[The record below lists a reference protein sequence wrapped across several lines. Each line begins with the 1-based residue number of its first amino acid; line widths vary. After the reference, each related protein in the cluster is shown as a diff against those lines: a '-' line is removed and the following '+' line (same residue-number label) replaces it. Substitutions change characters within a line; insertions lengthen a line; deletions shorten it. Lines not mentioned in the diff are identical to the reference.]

1 MLFFAIKIS
10 DLYNHLAF
18 VYGITNTKHI
28 SLVYLHTQ
36 AESPKSK
43 RIHLDAPKGHMTI
56 ETVEMHTGGE
66 PVRII
71 VRGYPEI
78 KGSDI
83 LEKRR
88 YVKENLDHIRK
99 MLMLEPRGHDGMYGV
114 LIVEKDLPEADMAVL
129 FLHGEGKIVH
139 LQLFINSFI
148 YIIYFNINPSHNFF
162 INQIMYTY
170 VCSYQHLFSYPDILY
185 LHQSILSYYAICKS
199 IQLIYSSA
207 NFLAMLCYI

>member
-1 MLFFAIKIS
+1 MN
-10 DLYNHLAF
+10 D
-18 VYGITNTKHI
+18 KHS
-28 SLVYLHTQ
+28 SLVYLRTQ

-43 RIHLDAPKGHMTI
+43 RIRLDAPKGHMTI

-83 LEKRR
+83 LEKRH

-129 FLHGEGKIVH
+129 FLHGEGEIVC
-139 LQLFINSFI
+139 LQLFINSF
-148 YIIYFNINPSHNFF
+148 
-162 INQIMYTY
+162 M
-170 VCSYQHLFSYPDILY
+170 
-185 LHQSILSYYAICKS
+185 
-199 IQLIYSSA
+199 
-207 NFLAMLCYI
+207 

>member
-1 MLFFAIKIS
+1 
-10 DLYNHLAF
+10 
-18 VYGITNTKHI
+18 
-28 SLVYLHTQ
+28 
-36 AESPKSK
+36 
-43 RIHLDAPKGHMTI
+43 
-56 ETVEMHTGGE
+56 MHTGGE

-88 YVKENLDHIRK
+88 YAKENLDHIRK

-148 YIIYFNINPSHNFF
+148 YIICYINFNMNPCISQFLPQSNHV
-162 INQIMYTY
+162 Y
-170 VCSYQHLFSYPDILY
+170 VC
-185 LHQSILSYYAICKS
+185 
-199 IQLIYSSA
+199 
-207 NFLAMLCYI
+207 M

>member
-1 MLFFAIKIS
+1 MPILEIKIS

-18 VYGITNTKHI
+18 VYGITKTKHI

-129 FLHGEGKIVH
+129 FLHGEGKIV
-139 LQLFINSFI
+139 NSFI
-148 YIIYFNINPSHNFF
+148 YIIYFNITISSSIKSCIRMYVATSIYSAILTSFTFINPSSH
-162 INQIMYTY
+162 IMQ
-170 VCSYQHLFSYPDILY
+170 C
-185 LHQSILSYYAICKS
+185 AKA
-199 IQLIYSSA
+199 YS
-207 NFLAMLCYI
+207 

>member
-1 MLFFAIKIS
+1 
-10 DLYNHLAF
+10 
-18 VYGITNTKHI
+18 
-28 SLVYLHTQ
+28 
-36 AESPKSK
+36 
-43 RIHLDAPKGHMTI
+43 MTI

-88 YVKENLDHIRK
+88 YAKENLDHIRK

-129 FLHGEGKIVH
+129 FLHGEGEIS
-139 LQLFINSFI
+139 NSFI
-148 YIIYFNINPSHNFF
+148 
-162 INQIMYTY
+162 
-170 VCSYQHLFSYPDILY
+170 
-185 LHQSILSYYAICKS
+185 
-199 IQLIYSSA
+199 
-207 NFLAMLCYI
+207 

>member
-1 MLFFAIKIS
+1 
-10 DLYNHLAF
+10 
-18 VYGITNTKHI
+18 
-28 SLVYLHTQ
+28 
-36 AESPKSK
+36 
-43 RIHLDAPKGHMTI
+43 MTI

-78 KGSDI
+78 KGLDI

-129 FLHGEGKIVH
+129 FLHGEGEIIL
-139 LQLFINSFI
+139 LQFFINSFI
-148 YIIYFNINPSHNFF
+148 
-162 INQIMYTY
+162 
-170 VCSYQHLFSYPDILY
+170 
-185 LHQSILSYYAICKS
+185 
-199 IQLIYSSA
+199 
-207 NFLAMLCYI
+207 